1 LHTLNSTGFLN
12 IGFQATAGQVM
23 ILLSVGAGC
32 RIITLLT
39 AKINSTL
46 GTTGINTLSLLQDPI
61 QRIEAIKE
69 GTNSYRVKLYLS
81 ETAAVDINFLM
92 PDIKNTYLV
101 NASS

>member
-12 IGFQATAGQVM
+12 IGFQTTAGQVM